1 MSDRGPPETKV
12 THPSLGPRAGSAR
25 LLSHCTAL
33 HSLASVFISGKSFSR
48 IFFFGFTSS
57 RGGPGKLQAGAKE

>member
-1 MSDRGPPETKV
+1 MIAAHLKLKLH
-12 THPSLGPRAGSAR
+12 THHWAPGRDQPR